1 MPPSP
6 EPGDALAEADA
17 LSAHERALAQLV
29 PLAAHALSQP
39 ANVLQ
44 GYCEILAVTDAP
56 EHRERAVLAI
66 QRASE
71 QIADILGDLRRA
83 SQSMEGVERFRERHD
98 ARRPKRVPN
107 NEG

>member
-1 MPPSP
+1 MST
-6 EPGDALAEADA
+6 
-17 LSAHERALAQLV
+17 HEKALAQLV

-44 GYCEILAVTDAP
+44 GYCEILAVSEAP
-56 EHRERAVLAI
+56 EHRERAVAAI

-83 SQSMEGVERFRERHD
+83 AHSMEGVERFRERHD
-98 ARRPKRVPN
+98 GRRARRVPN
-107 NEG
+107 NDG